1 MEMFVPGAVA
11 LAQRILGNL
20 HILRIYRVP
29 RVILAGLLIV
39 CAGCGGTGASSA
51 TAPPVQPARPQ
62 RAAPP
67 SGPSGSVTAADHA
80 RACGHPRALKSA
92 DADEIMAGRLTIPN
106 FRAVTIDPHRDG
118 RIDWSQDPYRHPSW
132 QTAFLAGGWIGALVK
147 RYLAEPGRPAAYR
160 DRAAALLRGWLRQ
173 VPVKRR
179 SPYTLVCAAQ
189 IFPGQAWVEGQI
201 PRLVDYFAGHWQ
213 GPWNHGLRQDLD
225 LLQIACGYPAGAWG
239 GRPVKWRATA
249 REQLIRAFAPNR
261 LGPAIDREGVVNEQ
275 STGYAKFAYEW
286 WTKADERLAACA
298 TALPGWIMQRVA
310 RMPMFLAHSTQPD
323 GTIVQ
328 LGDTYQEGARP
339 APGTPFEYAATRGAS
354 GSPPRDR
361 IAVYAAGY
369 VFGRSGWGT
378 SRPFGAES
386 FYSLRFGRGRQVHG
400 HHDHMSL
407 TYFARGRNLI
417 VDSGHTGYENGP
429 YRAYL
434 RSPEAHNVL
443 TMPGVRF
450 SAAAPTRLTRRAIGE
465 AGQFFEFTD
474 AAYGGG
480 RRRHRGVYVSQ
491 RPDFVLVFDRATGAG
506 RCEQLWH
513 LDPALRVTAV
523 HRTHA
528 IATAP
533 GAHLQIRR
541 LPLPGQRI
549 SAASTRVVTGQTH
562 PYQGWVSRAMRSR
575 TPAPVVTMT
584 CGRPGAAILT
594 LIAPTDPRA
603 AVAATVSRRAGGG
616 HLLRARIDGRAVS
629 LHISQDGGITRP

>member
-1 MEMFVPGAVA
+1 V
-11 LAQRILGNL
+11 
-20 HILRIYRVP
+20 
-29 RVILAGLLIV
+29 
-39 CAGCGGTGASSA
+39 
-51 TAPPVQPARPQ
+51 
-62 RAAPP
+62 
-67 SGPSGSVTAADHA
+67 
-80 RACGHPRALKSA
+80 LKFA

-106 FRAVTIDPHRDG
+106 FRAVTIDPRRDG
-118 RIDWSQDPYRHPSW
+118 RIDWSQDPYHHPSW
-132 QTAFLAGGWIGALVK
+132 QTAFLTGGWIGALVK
-147 RYLAEPGRPAAYR
+147 RYLADPDHSAAYR

-173 VPVKRR
+173 VPVKYR

-201 PRLVDYFAGHWQ
+201 PRLVDYFAAHWQ

-239 GRPVKWRATA
+239 GRPKKWRATA
-249 REQLIRAFAPNR
+249 REQLIRAFAPSR
-261 LGPAIDREGVVNEQ
+261 LGPAVDRQGVVNEQ
-275 STGYAKFAYEW
+275 SIGYAKFGYKW
-286 WTKADERLAACA
+286 WTQADQRLAACS
-298 TALPGWIMQRVA
+298 TALPSWIMKRVA
-310 RMPMFLAHSTQPD
+310 RMPVFVTHATQPD
-323 GTIVQ
+323 GNIAQ
-328 LGDTYQEGARP
+328 LGDTYQEGAFK
-339 APGTPFEYAATRGAS
+339 APGTPFEYGATRGVR
-354 GSPPRDR
+354 GSPPRGR

-417 VDSGHTGYENGP
+417 VDAGHTGYENGP

-450 SAAAPTRLTRRAIGE
+450 SGAAPTRLTRRAIGR

-474 AAYGGG
+474 AAYGAG
-480 RRRHRGVYVSQ
+480 RGRHRSVYVSQ
-491 RPDFVLVFDRATGAG
+491 RPHFVLVFDRATGA
-506 RCEQLWH
+506 RRYQQLWH

-523 HRTHA
+523 RRTHA

-533 GAHLQIRR
+533 GARLQIRR
-541 LPLPGQRI
+541 LPLPRQRV
-549 SAASTRVVTGQTH
+549 SAASTRVVTGQTR

-584 CGRPGAAILT
+584 HRGQGAAILT
-594 LIAPTDPRA
+594 LIAPTAPKA
-603 AVAATVSRRAGGG
+603 KVTATVGRGAGGG
-616 HLLRARIDGRAVS
+616 YVVRARIGGRAVS
-629 LHISQDGGITRP
+629 LLISRGGGIIQRLTSDVPPRR

>member
-1 MEMFVPGAVA
+1 MTP
-11 LAQRILGNL
+11 
-20 HILRIYRVP
+20 
-29 RVILAGLLIV
+29 
-39 CAGCGGTGASSA
+39 
-51 TAPPVQPARPQ
+51 
-62 RAAPP
+62 
-67 SGPSGSVTAADHA
+67 ADHA
-80 RACGHPRALKSA
+80 RACGNPRVLKFA

-106 FRAVTIDPHRDG
+106 FRSVTIDPRRDG
-118 RIDWSQDPYRHPSW
+118 RIDWSQDPYHHPSW
-132 QTAFLAGGWIGALVK
+132 QTAFLTGGWIGALVK
-147 RYLAEPGRPAAYR
+147 RYLAEPDHPAAYR

-173 VPVKRR
+173 VPVKYR

-201 PRLVDYFAGHWQ
+201 PRLVDYFAAHWQ

-239 GRPVKWRATA
+239 GRPKKWRATA

-261 LGPAIDREGVVNEQ
+261 LGPAIDRQGVVNEQ
-275 STGYAKFAYEW
+275 SIGYAKFSYQW
-286 WTKADERLAACA
+286 WTMADQRLAACSI
-298 TALPGWIMQRVA
+298 ALPSWIMKRVA
-310 RMPMFLAHSTQPD
+310 RIPVFVAHSTQPD
-323 GTIVQ
+323 GTIAQ
-328 LGDTYQEGARP
+328 LGDTYQEVAHP
-339 APGTPFEYAATRGAS
+339 APGTPFEHGATRGVR
-354 GSPPRDR
+354 GSPPRGR

-417 VDSGHTGYENGP
+417 VDGGHTGYENGP

-450 SAAAPTRLTRRAIGE
+450 FGAAPTRLTRRAVGR

-474 AAYGGG
+474 AAYGAG
-480 RRRHRGVYVSQ
+480 RRHRSVYVSQ
-491 RPDFVLVFDRATGAG
+491 RPDFVLVFDRATGA
-506 RCEQLWH
+506 RRYQQLWH

-533 GAHLQIRR
+533 GARLQIRR
-541 LPLPGQRI
+541 LPLPGQRV
-549 SAASTRVVTGQTH
+549 SAASTRVVTGQTR
-562 PYQGWVSRAMRSR
+562 PFQGWVSRAMRSR

-584 CGRPGAAILT
+584 HRGPGAAILT
-594 LIAPTDPRA
+594 LIAPTDPGAKVTAR
-603 AVAATVSRRAGGG
+603 VSRRAGGG
-616 HLLRARIDGRAVS
+616 YLVRARIGGRAVS
-629 LHISQDGGITRP
+629 LLISRGGGIIQR